1 MRFLSVLLLVAGAAI
16 GIFYPWAMSNFSG
29 HAIGTYR
36 VYEGG
41 RFRPVTVQLAASDAP
56 VRVLVDLTARAEQVA
71 GQQRTVLTLTAASGG
86 RTALASALSFNDTDN
101 PRQASPQL
109 TDKIFRDEAGVIDR
123 VTPGPYVFTVGPGDA
138 DGIDMR
144 AVDLVLRAGTGSID
158 ERAEPA
164 GYTLMGVGL
173 AGLVLSLVFGR
184 RDGGHPQNPNSQ
196 PPPPRWGRNG
206 SPRA

>member
-1 MRFLSVLLLVAGAAI
+1 MRFLYVLLLIAGAAV

-41 RFRPVTVQLAASDAP
+41 RFRPVTLQLAASDAP
-56 VRVLVDLTARAEQVA
+56 VRVLVDLTARAERVA
-71 GQQRTVLTLTAASGG
+71 GQQRTVLTLTAANGG
-86 RTALASALSFNDTDN
+86 RTALASALSFNHTDN
-101 PRQASPQL
+101 PRQTSPQL
-109 TDKIFRDEAGVIDR
+109 PDKIFRDEAGVIDR
-123 VTPGPYVFTVGPGDA
+123 VTPGSYVFTVGPGDA

-144 AVDLVLRAGTGSID
+144 AVDLILRAGTGSID
-158 ERAEPA
+158 ERAQPA

-173 AGLVLSLVFGR
+173 AGLALSLVFGR
-184 RDGGHPQNPNSQ
+184 RGDGAKNPNSQ
-196 PPPPRWGRNG
+196 PPPPRWGRGG